1 MGVKGQSY
9 FSDNATFAKDI
20 AVNGGGAGSS
30 NTADITTTI
39 TSGAFNLAMD
49 TGFVG
54 LTSGTRPT
62 NGLKIGGSVRNIEI
76 GNVSTASQ
84 NIKIANTSTDAEI
97 SIGESA
103 DGSNANK
110 SKTTIGG
117 AFASTE
123 SDSFVNI
130 AAKSFKMD
138 GDAVLGLRRGLTDT
152 TKLESPSGTVEFFSG
167 NSATSILKFA
177 ENASEVT
184 IAGQGGTT
192 KVRNNLIVDG
202 TSRFNSDMTLCGGYA
217 SYSFVGLRASA
228 GTAIESHT
236 SGILGNNLF
245 NKNVD
250 LITVYAA
257 ASSVGDGTYNAVDT
271 AGTGNWGGSTFQ
283 TEPAGTGWGTLTG
296 DQYYLP
302 LKRKPVDA
310 QGSLY
315 YSEGDILLIDSV
327 ETGTG
332 HAEFVKIVTGGLKSV
347 NTAPYWIVVER
358 KPFFTGQTTKD
369 NHLDTTAIFKCN
381 VQYDSTWITANIDD
395 TGTEDNVYLA
405 TFGGSLSGK
414 TQRQTSGDP
423 AFVSATAPGDYV
435 IISRRDT
442 STPADGIF
450 DDGEIFELKSALT
463 QVAKSFK
470 VKNGCDTSNPITVFE
485 INSVTGDVTINN
497 NSTTVNGT
505 LNLIGA
511 CGGTAGI
518 YPSPDPTTDDHF
530 TLKNGLGVVY
540 DVNLCNGDT
549 LVGSTQGQVFAISD
563 AWGSA
568 SYAHPITSVVQ
579 TYRYDKWTLQSDGP
593 ITTASAAFT
602 NNDTQIPIAGNNAA
616 FSVGDLI
623 MIQNGNTEMEI
634 VQLTSAATQ
643 TSGQWYLNC
652 ASNSAYPGGG
662 RGSEGTAVKNQW
674 ASGVQIRKIKKY
686 VNTTT
691 LSEVIDRTQVP
702 SPNTDPNK
710 IIVKL
715 MNSDL
720 IADKLDTDHF
730 FKITTGA
737 NIEWFQADSIDGT
750 TASDGTKYAKSV
762 VTSTNP
768 DGTVNRTKFFGG
780 GALTVHDDFE
790 LYSGNFRMY
799 GSDGQTLLFNVA
811 NDDNHPADPAS
822 IDEKTGTNGIFFNG
836 QMKLRG
842 DLFITEES
850 CESNG
855 TCSLA
860 TNFKV
865 ESSTGD
871 LSVGAVPSIQTP
883 LYIKGRID
891 QSDTGSS
898 SQPVLH
904 VDNLGGAGANGTVGP
919 KDFLIYQDGSID
931 AFGINRYWTR
941 NGGRRYTYVE
951 QSATGIGQT
960 QANPLQPNNNYLL
973 NNPTGTNMVVYLP
986 ATAET
991 GDVIRFVEVAG
1002 TATYNTSIV
1011 IRALKVNNLAVA
1023 VQGDTSGSKI
1033 QAGAGQL
1040 TTAWDSGEMIVQTR
1054 NASFGLIYVGA
1065 TDAAGDPNA
1074 SSIPNNLRGWWLAEL

>member
-1 MGVKGQSY
+1 
-9 FSDNATFAKDI
+9 
-20 AVNGGGAGSS
+20 
-30 NTADITTTI
+30 
-39 TSGAFNLAMD
+39 
-49 TGFVG
+49 
-54 LTSGTRPT
+54 
-62 NGLKIGGSVRNIEI
+62 
-76 GNVSTASQ
+76 
-84 NIKIANTSTDAEI
+84 
-97 SIGESA
+97 
-103 DGSNANK
+103 
-110 SKTTIGG
+110 
-117 AFASTE
+117 
-123 SDSFVNI
+123 
-130 AAKSFKMD
+130 
-138 GDAVLGLRRGLTDT
+138 
-152 TKLESPSGTVEFFSG
+152 
-167 NSATSILKFA
+167 
-177 ENASEVT
+177 
-184 IAGQGGTT
+184 
-192 KVRNNLIVDG
+192 
-202 TSRFNSDMTLCGGYA
+202 MTLCGGYA
-217 SYSFVGLRASA
+217 SYSFVGLRAQA
-228 GTAIESHT
+228 GTTIEAHT

-250 LITVYAA
+250 LITVAA
-257 ASSVGDGTYNAVDT
+257 FAPSTSTGEYNQIDT
-271 AGTGNWGGSTFQ
+271 AGTGDWGGTGFQ
-283 TEPAGTGWGTLTG
+283 ATPAGQNAATFPTLTG
-296 DQYYLP
+296 NKYYLP
-302 LKRKPVDA
+302 IKKTPYDA
-310 QGSLY
+310 QGNQY
-315 YSEGDILLIDSV
+315 YNENDILLIDTV
-327 ETGTG
+327 EAGG
-332 HAEFVKIVTGGLKSV
+332 EHAEFVKVTRLPQINS
-347 NTAPYWIVVER
+347 TPYYIEVER
-358 KPFFTGQTTKD
+358 LPFGTINTVSTQ
-369 NHLDTTAIFKCN
+369 HPDTTAIFKCN
-381 VQYDSTWITANIDD
+381 VQYDSTWITQGIDNS
-395 TGTEDNVYLA
+395 GTEDNVYLS
-405 TFGGSLSGK
+405 TFGGSLTGK
-414 TQRQTSGDP
+414 TERQTAGN
-423 AFVSATAPGDYV
+423 AAYVSATAPGDYV

-442 STPADGIF
+442 NSDGIF
-450 DDGEIFELKSALT
+450 DDGEIFELKSSIT
-463 QVAKSFK
+463 QVAKSFRIK
-470 VKNGCDTSNPITVFE
+470 KGCDTNNEITVFE

-497 NSTTVNGT
+497 NKTTVNGT
-505 LNLIGA
+505 LNLVGG

-530 TLKNGLGVVY
+530 NLKNALGTVF

-549 LVGSTQGQVFAISD
+549 LMGSTQGTVFALAD
-563 AWGSA
+563 YWGSTA
-568 SYAHPITSVVQ
+568 VAHTTTSVVQ
-579 TYRYDKWTLQSDGP
+579 TYRYDKWTLQADGP

-602 NNDTQIPIAGNNAA
+602 NNDTAIPIAGNNAA

-623 MIQNGNTEMEI
+623 MVQDGSNEMEI
-634 VQLTSAATQ
+634 IQLTSPATQ

-652 ASNSAYPGGG
+652 GTNSSYPGGG

-686 VNTTT
+686 VNATT
-691 LSEVIDRTQVP
+691 LATALGATRTQVE
-702 SPNTDPNK
+702 SPNTDPKK
-710 IIVKL
+710 IRVKL

-730 FKITTGA
+730 FKITTGTD
-737 NIEWFQADSIDGT
+737 IEWFYADSIDGNA
-750 TASDGTKYAKSV
+750 ASDGTKYAKSK

-768 DGTVNRTKFFGG
+768 DGTVNRDKYFGG

-842 DLFITEES
+842 DLMITEES

-855 TCSLA
+855 TCSLS

-865 ESSTGD
+865 ESTTGD
-871 LSVGAVPSIQTP
+871 LSVGAIPATQTP

-891 QSDTGSS
+891 QSDSGSS
-898 SQPVLH
+898 SQPILH
-904 VDNLGGAGANGTVGP
+904 VDNLGGAGTNGTVGP

-973 NNPTGTNMVVYLP
+973 NNPSGTNMVLYLP

-1023 VQGDTSGSKI
+1023 VQGDTTGSKI